1 MSGKMCLFAHQ
12 RGTRHALTLRCDGT
26 VDSLKMVFLTNQN
39 TGGHCCSNGDDMIPI
54 TNACF
59 PNEDFGR
66 SNKPFRMRFPGSTFQ
81 GRDSTAFGLQIVE
94 KCFPGNAF

>member
-1 MSGKMCLFAHQ
+1 VEKCVFLL
-12 RGTRHALTLRCDGT
+12 TRDEPEMPLRCDGT
-26 VDSLKMVFLTNQN
+26 VDYLKMVFLTNQN
-39 TGGHCCSNGDDMIPI
+39 TGGHCCSIGDDTIPI
-54 TNACF
+54 TNACV

-81 GRDSTAFGLQIVE
+81 QFVAQMQYYLSLE